1 MLRKITLPENYFGK
15 RTKIVFE
22 VFLKEIDYP
31 PP

>member
-1 MLRKITLPENYFGK
+1 MFIKITIRENYLGK